1 MLAIT
6 IHNFPE
12 GMAVGVGYAGA
23 DIGVATLGFIAG
35 FTVMMAMDN
44 AFG

>member
-1 MLAIT
+1 MDW
-6 IHNFPE
+6 F
-12 GMAVGVGYAGA
+12 VGLGP
-23 DIGVATLGFIAG
+23 IGQAFVATLGFIAG

>member
-1 MLAIT
+1 LGPIQQAI
-6 IHNFPE
+6 
-12 GMAVGVGYAGA
+12 
-23 DIGVATLGFIAG
+23 VATLGFITG